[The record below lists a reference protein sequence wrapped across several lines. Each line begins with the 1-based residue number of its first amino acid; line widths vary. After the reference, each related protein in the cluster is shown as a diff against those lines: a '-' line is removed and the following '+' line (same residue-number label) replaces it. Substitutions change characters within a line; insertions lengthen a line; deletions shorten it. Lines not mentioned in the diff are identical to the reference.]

1 MHRIEPV
8 ANVKTSAIAVAYAEN
23 CYDGGINASADDVH
37 LSVVGMGRLLFCCYF
52 LVFLITCC
60 RIIRI
65 SHLQI
70 SGCNKGGDVFGYI
83 FCMIDNTGSFQ
94 NFPTCS
100 WHATEVYYILLFIRQ
115 WHSFSVM
122 VSVMVTMYSVMVF
135 GKSVMVGG

>member
-1 MHRIEPV
+1 MGDFSICFSE
-8 ANVKTSAIAVAYAEN
+8 
-23 CYDGGINASADDVH
+23 H
-37 LSVVGMGRLLFCCYF
+37 LTGHPIFLSYVYF
-52 LVFLITCC
+52 LVFLITCR

-70 SGCNKGGDVFGYI
+70 SCCDKGGDVFGYI
-83 FCMIDNTGSFQ
+83 FCMINNTGSFQ

-122 VSVMVTMYSVMVF
+122 ISVMVTKSSVMVF
-135 GKSVMVGG
+135 GKSVMVGV